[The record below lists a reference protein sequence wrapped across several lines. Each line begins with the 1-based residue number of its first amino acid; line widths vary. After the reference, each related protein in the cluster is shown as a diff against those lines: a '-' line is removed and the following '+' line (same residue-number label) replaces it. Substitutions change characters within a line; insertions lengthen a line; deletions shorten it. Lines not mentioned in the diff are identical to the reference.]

1 MSDERRT
8 PAWFIVH
15 LSWFIVRISVVTIT
29 TDVLVRHGLTADEYK
44 RIEQILGRAPN
55 ETELGIFSVMWSEH
69 CSYKSSRVHLR
80 KFPTTGPR
88 VVQGPGENAGVID
101 IGDGWVA
108 AFKMESHNHPSFI
121 EPYQGAATGVGGIL
135 RDIFTMGARPIA
147 CLDSLRFGTLDAPR
161 MKYLV
166 DGVVRGIGGYGNC
179 IGIPT
184 VGGETSFHPCYNG
197 NILVNAF
204 ALGVTKADKI
214 FKGTASGVGN
224 PVIYVGSKT
233 GRDGIHGATMASAEF
248 DEASQEKRPT
258 VQVGDP
264 FTEKLLLE
272 ACLEV
277 MDTDAVVGI
286 QDMGA
291 AGLTSSSF
299 EMAGRAGTGIRL
311 DLDAVPLRESGMT
324 PYEIML
330 SESQERMLIVARRGR
345 EAEVVRIFEKW
356 DLAGSIVGEVTDDG
370 FVRIFWHGEEV
381 AAIPVGPISTE
392 APVYERPM
400 QPPAYLQRITPTL
413 SRDHAADSDVTDTLL
428 RLLASPNLC
437 SKQWII
443 GQYDTTVRTNTIARP
458 EQRDAAV
465 VRVKGTGRA
474 LAITSDVN
482 PVYCYLDPYE
492 GGRQAVAEAAR
503 NIAASGGRP
512 VAVTDCLNFGS
523 PERPEIMWQFAECIR
538 GISEA
543 CLALGTPVVSG
554 NVSFYNE
561 TEGRAIYPTP
571 TVGMVGIL
579 EEEDTGCDLF
589 FPEAGLDVV
598 LLGESR
604 DELGGS
610 EWQQMF
616 LPDALSAPPRVD
628 LDTEKK
634 LIDLLLAA
642 YGRRL
647 IRSAH
652 DLSNGGLAVALAE
665 CAMRG
670 TGCHVDLSGHAD
682 AVDSVALL
690 FGESQERAIVSTS
703 DGAALLRLAK
713 DHGVPAMRIGRTE
726 PATFLIQR
734 NGVPL
739 VRTTAPEL
747 HRVWSTA
754 FALLLGGD
762 TIDDVIRG
770 VGEEA
775 PEVIAH

>member
-1 MSDERRT
+1 MQDPQIT
-8 PAWFIVH
+8 PE
-15 LSWFIVRISVVTIT
+15 
-29 TDVLVRHGLTADEYK
+29 LVQQHGINETEYK
-44 RIEQILGRAPN
+44 LIEQILGRAPN
-55 ETELGIFSVMWSEH
+55 YVELGIFSVMWSEH

-80 KFPTTGPR
+80 NFPTSGPR

-147 CLDSLRFGTLDAPR
+147 SLDSLRFGDLNAPR

-184 VGGETSFHPCYNG
+184 VGGETSFHSCYNG

-204 ALGVTKADKI
+204 SLGVTKAEKI

-248 DEASQEKRPT
+248 DEASEEKRPT

-272 ACLEV
+272 ACLEI

-299 EMAGRAGTGIRL
+299 EMAGRAGTGIRMYL
-311 DLDAVPLRESGMT
+311 DRVPVRESGMT

-330 SESQERMLIVARRGR
+330 SESQERMLIVAKRGR
-345 EAEVVRIFEKW
+345 EDDVVRIFTKW
-356 DLAGSIVGEVTDDG
+356 DLNAAVIGEVTDDG
-370 FVRIFWHGEEV
+370 FVRLLFRDKEV
-381 AAIPVGPISTE
+381 ATIPVEPISTE
-392 APVYERPM
+392 APVYNRPMERPKWLDDVA
-400 QPPAYLQRITPTL
+400 PSLR
-413 SRDHAADSDVTDTLL
+413 RERVADGDQTTTVL
-428 RLLASPNLC
+428 RLVASPNLC
-437 SKQWII
+437 SKRWIVE
-443 GQYDTTVRTNTIARP
+443 QYDSTVRTNTIARP
-458 EQRDAAV
+458 EQRDAAI
-465 VRVKGTGRA
+465 VRVKETGRA
-474 LAITSDVN
+474 LALTSDVN

-492 GGRQAVAEAAR
+492 GGKQAVAEAAR

-512 VAVTDCLNFGS
+512 VAITDCLNFGS
-523 PERPEIMWQFAECIR
+523 PERPDIMWQFSECIR
-538 GISEA
+538 GLSDA
-543 CLALGTPVVSG
+543 CNALGTPVVSG

-561 TEGRAIYPTP
+561 TEGKAIYPTP

-579 EEEDTGCDLF
+579 EDEKIGADLHF
-589 FPEAGLDVV
+589 SRPGLDII
-598 LLGESR
+598 LLGSTR
-604 DELGGS
+604 DEMGGS
-610 EWQQMF
+610 EWQQMYA
-616 LPDALSAPPRVD
+616 PEALAAPPRVD
-628 LDTEKK
+628 LDAEHA
-634 LIDLLLAA
+634 LVALLLNLHETRA
-642 YGRRL
+642 L
-647 IRSAH
+647 RSAH
-652 DLSNGGLAVALAE
+652 DLANGGLAIALAE
-665 CAMRG
+665 CAMNG
-670 TGCHVDLSGHAD
+670 IGCNIDLDGVAD
-682 AVDSVALL
+682 DLDVVSLL
-690 FGESQERAIVSTS
+690 FGESQGRAIVTTDNARAVLS
-703 DGAALLRLAK
+703 GAEK
-713 DHGVPAMRIGRTE
+713 FKVPARVIGKT
-726 PATFLIQR
+726 ANAAFLIER
-734 NGVPL
+734 GGVPL
-739 VRTTAPEL
+739 VKTTTPEL
-747 HRVWSTA
+747 SRIWRSA

-770 VGEEA
+770 IGEEA
-775 PEVIAH
+775 PEVLAR

>member
-1 MSDERRT
+1 MPDPAIT
-8 PAWFIVH
+8 PQVIA
-15 LSWFIVRISVVTIT
+15 S
-29 TDVLVRHGLTADEYK
+29 HGLTPDEFQ
-44 RIEQILGRAPN
+44 RIIQILGRDPN
-55 ETELGIFSVMWSEH
+55 YTELGIFSVMWSEH

-80 KFPTTGPR
+80 KFPTSGPR
-88 VVQGPGENAGVID
+88 VIQGPGENAGIID

-147 CLDSLRFGTLDAPR
+147 CLDSLRFGDLDAPR
-161 MKYLV
+161 MRYLV

-184 VGGETSFHPCYNG
+184 VGGETSFHSCYNG

-204 ALGVTKADKI
+204 ALGVTTRDKI

-248 DEASQEKRPT
+248 DQASEEKRPT

-277 MDTDAVVGI
+277 METDAVVGI

-299 EMAGRAGTGIRL
+299 EMAGRGGTGIKLNL
-311 DLDAVPLRESGMT
+311 DKVPVRESGMT

-330 SESQERMLIVARRGR
+330 SESQERMLIVAKRGR
-345 EAEVVRIFEKW
+345 ENEVVRIFEKW
-356 DLAGSIVGEVTDDG
+356 DLNASVIGEVTNDG
-370 FVRIFWHGEEV
+370 VARIFFHGEQV
-381 AAIPVGPISTE
+381 AAIPVDPISTE

-400 QPPAYLQRITPTL
+400 QRPSSGPAQ
-413 SRDHAADSDVTDTLL
+413 RDHLLPARGERDLEVTGTLL

-437 SKQWII
+437 SKHWIVE
-443 GQYDTTVRTNTIARP
+443 QYDTTVRTNTIAKP
-458 EQRDAAV
+458 ERRDAAI

-474 LAITSDVN
+474 LAMSADVN

-492 GGRQAVAEAAR
+492 GGKQAVAEAAR
-503 NIAASGGRP
+503 NVAVSGGRP
-512 VAVTDCLNFGS
+512 VAITDCLNFGS

-579 EEEDTGCDLF
+579 EREDSGRDLH
-589 FPEAGLDVV
+589 FPEPGLDIV
-598 LLGESR
+598 LLGETR

-616 LPDALSAPPRVD
+616 ARDSMAPPPRVD
-628 LDTEKK
+628 LDREKS
-634 LIDLLLAA
+634 LIDLVLTA
-642 YGRRL
+642 YDHRL

-652 DLSNGGLAVALAE
+652 DLSNGGLAIALAE
-665 CAMRG
+665 SSMEG
-670 TGCHVDLSGHAD
+670 IGCHVDLASHANDID
-682 AVDSVALL
+682 AIALL
-690 FGESQERAIVSTS
+690 FGESQGRAILSTNRVEE
-703 DGAALLRLAK
+703 LLTLAK
-713 DHGVPAMRIGRTE
+713 KHGVPAIRIGRTE
-726 PATFLIQR
+726 TAVFIIER
-734 NGVPL
+734 NRVPL
-739 VRTTAPEL
+739 IRTTTPEL
-747 HRVWSTA
+747 SRIWRSA

-762 TIDDVIRG
+762 SIDDVLRG

-775 PEVIAH
+775 PEVLAH

>member
-1 MSDERRT
+1 MQEVT
-8 PAWFIVH
+8 PE
-15 LSWFIVRISVVTIT
+15 
-29 TDVLVRHGLTADEYK
+29 LVQSHGINETEYK
-44 RIEQILGRAPN
+44 LIEQILGRAPN
-55 ETELGIFSVMWSEH
+55 YVELGIFSVMWSEH

-80 KFPTTGPR
+80 NFPTSGPR

-147 CLDSLRFGTLDAPR
+147 SLDSLRFGDLNAPR

-166 DGVVRGIGGYGNC
+166 DGVVRGIAGYGNC

-184 VGGETSFHPCYNG
+184 VGGETSFHSCYNG

-204 ALGVTKADKI
+204 SLGVAKRDKI

-248 DEASQEKRPT
+248 DETSEEKRPT

-272 ACLEV
+272 ACLEI
-277 MDTDAVVGI
+277 MDTDAIVGI

-299 EMAGRAGTGIRL
+299 EMAGRAGTGIRMNL
-311 DLDAVPLRESGMT
+311 DRVPVRESGMT

-330 SESQERMLIVARRGR
+330 SESQERMLIVAKRGR
-345 EAEVVRIFEKW
+345 EQDVVRIFEKW
-356 DLAGSIVGEVTDDG
+356 DLNAAVIGEVTDDG
-370 FVRIFWHGEEV
+370 FVRLFWHDKEV
-381 AAIPVGPISTE
+381 AKIPVEPISTE
-392 APVYERPM
+392 APVYNRPM
-400 QPPAYLQRITPTL
+400 EKPKWIDNVAPSMKRARVADADITN
-413 SRDHAADSDVTDTLL
+413 TLL
-428 RLLASPNLC
+428 RLIASPNLC
-437 SKQWII
+437 SKRWIVE
-443 GQYDTTVRTNTIARP
+443 QYDTTVRTNTIAGP
-458 EQRDAAV
+458 EHRDAAII
-465 VRVKGTGRA
+465 RVKGTGRA
-474 LAITSDVN
+474 LALTSDVN
-482 PVYCYLDPYE
+482 PVYCFLDPYE
-492 GGRQAVAEAAR
+492 GGKQAVAEAAR

-512 VAVTDCLNFGS
+512 VAITDCLNFGS
-523 PERPEIMWQFAECIR
+523 PERPEIMWQFSECIR
-538 GISEA
+538 GISDA
-543 CLALGTPVVSG
+543 CKALETPVVSG

-561 TEGRAIYPTP
+561 TEGKAIYPTP

-579 EEEDTGCDLF
+579 EHEEIGADLH
-589 FPEAGLDVV
+589 FPRAGLDIV
-598 LLGESR
+598 LLGSTR

-616 LPDALSAPPRVD
+616 AADALVAPPRVD
-628 LDTEKK
+628 LEAEGA
-634 LIDLLLAA
+634 LIELLLALH
-642 YGRRL
+642 GQRVL
-647 IRSAH
+647 RSAH

-665 CAMRG
+665 AAMNG
-670 TGCHVDLSGHAD
+670 IGCNIDLSGVAD
-682 AVDSVALL
+682 DLDPVSLL
-690 FGESQERAIVSTS
+690 FSESQARAIVTCE
-703 DGAALLRLAK
+703 DARPLLSQSK
-713 DHGVPAMRIGRTE
+713 VPARVIGRTVN
-726 PATFLIQR
+726 AAFLIER
-734 NGVPL
+734 GGVPL
-739 VRTTAPEL
+739 IKTTTPEL
-747 HRVWSTA
+747 SRIWRSA

-770 VGEEA
+770 IGEEA
-775 PEVIAH
+775 PEVLAH

>member
-1 MSDERRT
+1 MAAGDLARRFYNRAMTDPAITPETIASHGITPDE
-8 PAWFIVH
+8 FQ
-15 LSWFIVRISVVTIT
+15 RIQ
-29 TDVLVRHGLTADEYK
+29 
-44 RIEQILGRAPN
+44 QILGRAPN
-55 ETELGIFSVMWSEH
+55 HTELGIFSVMWSEH
-69 CSYKSSRVHLR
+69 CSYKSSRVHLK
-80 KFPTTGPR
+80 KFPTSGAR
-88 VVQGPGENAGVID
+88 VIQGPGENAGVID

-121 EPYQGAATGVGGIL
+121 EPYQGAATGVGVIL

-147 CLDSLRFGTLDAPR
+147 CLDSLRFGDLDAPR
-161 MKYLV
+161 MRYLV

-184 VGGETSFHPCYNG
+184 VGGEASFHSCYNG

-204 ALGVTKADKI
+204 ALGVTKREKI

-248 DEASQEKRPT
+248 DEASEEKRPT

-299 EMAGRAGTGIRL
+299 EMAGRAGTGIRMNL
-311 DLDAVPLRESGMT
+311 DRVPVRESGMT

-345 EAEVVRIFEKW
+345 EDEVVRIFERW
-356 DLAGSIVGEVTDDG
+356 DLNAAVVGEVTDDG
-370 FVRIFWHGEEV
+370 FVRVFWHGKEV
-381 AAIPVGPISTE
+381 ATIPVDPISTE

-400 QPPAYLQRITPTL
+400 AKPAYIAHVCPTL
-413 SRDHAADSDVTDTLL
+413 ERPRVEDGEITETLF

-437 SKQWII
+437 SKHWIYE
-443 GQYDTTVRTNTIARP
+443 QYDTTVRTNTIAKP
-458 EQRDAAV
+458 ERRDAAI

-492 GGRQAVAEAAR
+492 GGKQAVAEAAR
-503 NIAASGGRP
+503 NIATSGGRP
-512 VAVTDCLNFGS
+512 VAITDCLNFGS

-538 GISEA
+538 GISDA
-543 CLALGTPVVSG
+543 CRALDTPVVSG

-571 TVGMVGIL
+571 TIGMVGIL
-579 EEEDTGCDLF
+579 DDENAGCDIT
-589 FPEAGLDVV
+589 FPEPGLDLV
-598 LLGESR
+598 LLG
-604 DELGGS
+604 DTGNELGGA
-610 EWQQMF
+610 EYQQMF
-616 LPDALSAPPRVD
+616 HPGALACPPRVD
-628 LDTEKK
+628 LDREKR
-634 LIDLLLAA
+634 LIALILAA
-642 YGRRL
+642 YAHRL
-647 IRSAH
+647 IRAAH

-665 CAMRG
+665 CSMDG
-670 TGCHVDLSGHAD
+670 IGCHVDLAGHGEALD
-682 AVDSVALL
+682 AIALL
-690 FGESQERAIVSTS
+690 FSESQGRALIATS
-703 DGAALLRLAK
+703 HVRDLLQLAK
-713 DHGVPAMRIGRTE
+713 DHDVPAMRIGRTE
-726 PATFLIQR
+726 QAVFLVER

-739 VRTTAPEL
+739 IRTNAPEL
-747 HRVWSTA
+747 ARIWRSA

-762 TIDDVIRG
+762 SIDQVIRG
-770 VGEEA
+770 IGEEA
-775 PEVIAH
+775 EIIAR

>member
-1 MSDERRT
+1 MNEPRIT
-8 PAWFIVH
+8 PEVIA
-15 LSWFIVRISVVTIT
+15 S
-29 TDVLVRHGLTADEYK
+29 HGLSPEEYR

-55 ETELGIFSVMWSEH
+55 YTELGIFSVMWSEH

-80 KFPTTGPR
+80 KFPTSGPR
-88 VVQGPGENAGVID
+88 VIQGPGENAGVID

-147 CLDSLRFGTLDAPR
+147 CLDSLRFGDLDAPR

-166 DGVVRGIGGYGNC
+166 DGVVRGISGYGNC

-184 VGGETSFHPCYNG
+184 IGGETSFHRSYNG
-197 NILVNAF
+197 NILVNVF
-204 ALGVTKADKI
+204 ALGVTTRDRI
-214 FKGTASGVGN
+214 FTGTASGVGN

-248 DEASQEKRPT
+248 DEASEEKRPT

-272 ACLEV
+272 ACLEI
-277 MDTDAVVGI
+277 MESDAVVGI

-299 EMAGRAGTGIRL
+299 EMAGRAGTGVRM
-311 DLDAVPLRESGMT
+311 DLDRVPVRESGMT

-345 EAEVVRIFEKW
+345 EDEVLRTFEKW
-356 DLAGSIVGEVTDDG
+356 DLNAAVVGEVTDDG
-370 FVRIFWHGEEV
+370 FVRLMWLGSEV
-381 AAIPVGPISTE
+381 AAIPVDPISTE

-400 QPPAYLQRITPTL
+400 SAPQRLLPQTLDRQRIDDGDLTEEL
-413 SRDHAADSDVTDTLL
+413 FQLI
-428 RLLASPNLC
+428 ASPNLC
-437 SKQWII
+437 SKHWIWE
-443 GQYDTTVRTNTIARP
+443 QYDTTVRTNTIASP
-458 EQRDAAV
+458 ERRDAAI

-474 LAITSDVN
+474 LAMTSDVN
-482 PVYCYLDPYE
+482 PVYCGLDPYE
-492 GGRQAVAEAAR
+492 GGKQAVAEAAR
-503 NIAASGGRP
+503 NIAVSGGRP
-512 VAVTDCLNFGS
+512 VAITDCLNFGS

-538 GISEA
+538 GISDA
-543 CLALGTPVVSG
+543 CVALETPVVSG

-561 TEGRAIYPTP
+561 TEGRAVLPTP

-579 EEEDTGCDLF
+579 DRETDGCEIA
-589 FPEAGLDVV
+589 FPEAGLDII
-598 LLGESR
+598 LIGETR

-610 EWQQMF
+610 EWQQRAM
-616 LPDALSAPPRVD
+616 PDALSAPPHVD
-628 LDTEKK
+628 LDHASS
-634 LIDLLLAA
+634 LVSFFLAA
-642 YGRRL
+642 YEHRL
-647 IRSAH
+647 LRSAH

-665 CAMRG
+665 CAMNG
-670 TGCHVDLSGHAD
+670 IGCEIELAGHAD
-682 AVDSVALL
+682 DVDAIALL
-690 FGESQERAIVSTS
+690 FGESQARAIGTS
-703 DGAALLRLAK
+703 SQPDAVLRIAKQHGLA
-713 DHGVPAMRIGRTE
+713 AMRIGRTE
-726 PATFLIQR
+726 VAAFLIER

-739 VRTTAPEL
+739 IRTSTPEL
-747 HRVWSTA
+747 ARIWRSA

-762 TIDDVIRG
+762 SLDDVFRG
-770 VGEEA
+770 VGENV
-775 PEVIAH
+775 PEVLAH